1 MRTDLD
7 AVTGAF
13 GYTGK
18 YIARQLLASG
28 RRVITLTGHP
38 ERGDEFGEQVKAVP
52 YHFDDSLA
60 LVDSLRG
67 VDTLYNTY
75 WVRFEY
81 GQTTFASAVSNAAR
95 LFECAE
101 KAGVR
106 RVVHTS
112 VSNPSLALPLPYFQG
127 KARLEEVLKQT
138 VSSYA
143 ILRPTLIFGVE
154 DILINNIS
162 YFLRRFPFS
171 AVPGSGEYRVQPV
184 YAGDVAE
191 IAARVGQESENLVLD
206 VAGPDTFT
214 FNQLVRLLAKH
225 VGSRA
230 KVVNLSPGL
239 SLRLSQLIGWT
250 VGDVVLTR
258 DEMEGLMR
266 ELLISDQPPAG
277 HTVFSAWV
285 AENASLLGKHYASE
299 IERHFGSIP

>member
-1 MRTDLD
+1 MNTDLD

-13 GYTGK
+13 GFTGR
-18 YIARQLLASG
+18 YIARQLLATG

-38 ERGDEFGEQVKAVP
+38 DRTDEFADRIQAVP
-52 YHFDDSLA
+52 YHFDDRQSLIE
-60 LVDSLRG
+60 SLRG

-81 GQTTFASAVSNAAR
+81 KQTTFASAVANATT

-112 VSNPSLALPLPYFQG
+112 VSNPSLDLPLPYFQG
-127 KARLEEVLKQT
+127 KARLEEALKNT

-154 DILINNIS
+154 DILINNIA
-162 YFLRRFPFS
+162 YLLRRFPFF
-171 AVPGSGEYRVQPV
+171 AVPGSGEYRLQPV

-191 IAARVGQESENLVLD
+191 IAARVGQESENLVVD
-206 VAGPDTFT
+206 VAGPDIFS
-214 FNQLVRLLAKH
+214 FNQLVRLLAEH

-230 KVVNLSPGL
+230 KVVDLNPGIA
-239 SLRLSQLIGWT
+239 LRLSQLVGWT
-250 VGDVVLTR
+250 VGDVILTR

-266 ELLISDQPPAG
+266 DLLISADPPAG
-277 HTVFSAWV
+277 HTTFKTWV
-285 AENASLLGKHYASE
+285 AANASLLGKQYASE
-299 IERHFGSIP
+299 LERHYGSIP